1 MRKYFVLLLSL
12 LSVVCSG
19 LYAQVTINARIDSTA
34 IVIGDQTRL
43 SFRITQKPGQRVMMP
58 LLVDSIPGGLD
69 IVESLKPDTTPG
81 DAGTIQINKSYV
93 VTAFEDSLLYIPAF
107 PFVVDGDTVW
117 SKTLSLKVVQPFKID
132 TASHQIADIKPVIS
146 GPFDWKG
153 LLMIL
158 LFILLIH
165 GLVVAGIY
173 IYRTYLRK
181 EPELDQKSK
190 DLLQPAHV
198 VALGYLDRIKQEKPW
213 QAGRSK
219 EYHTQLTD
227 VLRTYIERMFNIN
240 SMEMTSDE
248 ILEEFRLMHL
258 ENKSV
263 YANLKQILTLA
274 DLVKFAKWEPTIDE
288 HELSLM
294 NAFFFVN
301 QTKIEEVTPLENNQT
316 EEKNVKA

>member
-1 MRKYFVLLLSL
+1 MLLLSL
-12 LSVVCSG
+12 FSILCTG
-19 LYAQVTINARIDSTA
+19 LTAQITVDAKIDSTA
-34 IVIGDQTRL
+34 IVIGDQTHL
-43 SFRITQKPGQRVMMP
+43 TFRITQKPGQRVMMP

-69 IVESLKPDTTPG
+69 IVESLKPDTVAG
-81 DAGTIQINKSYV
+81 DAGTVQIKKSYL
-93 VTAFEDSLLYIPAF
+93 VTAFEDSLLYIPAL
-107 PFVVDGDTVW
+107 PFVIDGDTVW

-132 TASHQIADIKPVIS
+132 TASHQIADIKPVIQ

-153 LLMIL
+153 LLLIL
-158 LFILLIH
+158 LFILLVH

-173 IYRTYLRK
+173 VYRTYFVK

-263 YANLKQILTLA
+263 YTNLKQILTLA
-274 DLVKFAKWEPTIDE
+274 DLVKFAKWEPSIDE

-294 NAFFFVN
+294 NAYFFIN
-301 QTKIEEVTPLENNQT
+301 QTKIEEVAPLENIQT
-316 EEKNVKA
+316 EEKSV

>member
-1 MRKYFVLLLSL
+1 MRKYSVLLLSL
-12 LSVVCSG
+12 FSILCTG
-19 LYAQVTINARIDSTA
+19 LTAQITVDAKIDSTA
-34 IVIGDQTRL
+34 IVIGDQTHL
-43 SFRITQKPGQRVMMP
+43 TFRITQKPGQRVMMP

-69 IVESLKPDTTPG
+69 IVESLKPDTVAG
-81 DAGTIQINKSYV
+81 DAGTVQIKKSYL
-93 VTAFEDSLLYIPAF
+93 VTAFEDSLLYIPAL
-107 PFVVDGDTVW
+107 PFVIDGDTVW

-132 TASHQIADIKPVIS
+132 TASHQIADIKPVIQ

-153 LLMIL
+153 LLLIL
-158 LFILLIH
+158 LFILLVH

-173 IYRTYLRK
+173 VYRTYFVK

-263 YANLKQILTLA
+263 YTNLKQILTLA
-274 DLVKFAKWEPTIDE
+274 DLVKFAKWEPAIDE

-294 NAFFFVN
+294 NAYFFIN
-301 QTKIEEVTPLENNQT
+301 QTKIEEVAPLENIQT
-316 EEKNVKA
+316 EEKSV